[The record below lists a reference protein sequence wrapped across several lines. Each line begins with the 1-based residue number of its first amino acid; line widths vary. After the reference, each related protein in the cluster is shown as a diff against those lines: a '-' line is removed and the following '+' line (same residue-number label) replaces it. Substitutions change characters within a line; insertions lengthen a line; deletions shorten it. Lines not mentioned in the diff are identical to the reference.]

1 MNILVFGAGA
11 VGAYFGGRMLEANY
25 SVSFFV
31 REKRAKQLKK
41 EGLKLISPEGEF
53 ETKNVTLYTS
63 EKEVKNIDLVILAV
77 KGYHLD
83 SVIPQLKLITEQT
96 GAFVLP
102 LLNGFEHIDKL
113 DQAVGKEK
121 VLGGFAYIFATLN
134 QQGHVVHG
142 GNSSSI
148 KFGSR
153 HESQMD
159 VCNHLNSMNQH
170 VKTNL
175 LLDENIIKE
184 MWRKYLL
191 ITAFSGITSATQLPS
206 GFTINSEATLNV
218 FKNILVEMS
227 FIAKKEGVIF
237 AEEEIAKII
246 SSFKRYPENTTSSMH
261 QDLRKGL
268 PIEVNHLQ
276 GGAVRYAQK
285 HNITI
290 PVVETIY
297 GILKPYEN
305 GKPN

>member
-1 MNILVFGAGA
+1 MNVLVFGAGA
-11 VGAYFGGRMLEANY
+11 VGAYFGGRMLEANH

-31 REKRAKQLKK
+31 REKRAKQLKE
-41 EGLKLISPEGEF
+41 EGLKLISPEGDF
-53 ETKNVTLYTS
+53 VTKNLTLHTS
-63 EKEVKNIDLVILAV
+63 EKEVKNTDLIILAV
-77 KGYHLD
+77 KGYHLEH
-83 SVIPQLKLITEQT
+83 VIPQLKIIMEQT

-153 HESQMD
+153 HESQIE
-159 VCNHLNSMNQH
+159 VCNQLNSMNQH

-206 GFTINSEATLNV
+206 GFTINSESTFNV
-218 FKNILVEMS
+218 LKNILLEMNL
-227 FIAKKEGVIF
+227 IAEKEGVIF
-237 AEEEIAKII
+237 AREEVDKII
-246 SSFKRYPENTTSSMH
+246 SLFKQYPNDTTSSMH

-268 PIEVNHLQ
+268 PIEVEHLQ

-285 HNITI
+285 HNVTI
-290 PVVETIY
+290 PVIETIY

>member
-31 REKRAKQLKK
+31 RERRAKQLTKD
-41 EGLKLISPEGEF
+41 GLKLISPEGKF

-63 EKEVKNIDLVILAV
+63 ENEVKDIDLIILAV

-83 SVIPQLKLITEQT
+83 QVIPQLKMIVEQT

-113 DQAVGKEK
+113 DHAIGKEK
-121 VLGGFAYIFATLN
+121 VLGGFAYIFATLDE
-134 QQGHVVHG
+134 QGYVVHG

-148 KFGSR
+148 KFGLR
-153 HESQMD
+153 HASQLEI
-159 VCNHLNSMNQH
+159 CNQLDKMNQN

-175 LLDENIIKE
+175 LLDKNIIKE

-206 GFTINSEATLNV
+206 GFILHTDATFNI
-218 FKNILVEMS
+218 FKNILTEMTL
-227 FIAKKEGVIF
+227 IARKEGIIF
-237 AEEEIAKII
+237 TKDEIDNII
-246 SSFKRYPENTTSSMH
+246 SLFNKYPKDSTSSMH

-268 PIEVNHLQ
+268 PIEVEHLQ
-276 GGAVRYAQK
+276 GGAVRYARK
-285 HNITI
+285 HNLAI
-290 PVVETIY
+290 PVIETIY

-305 GKPN
+305 GKLN